1 MKKRILALVLSLSVL
16 CSFSCVASAAE
27 NGSIQV
33 QLDGQE
39 LTFPDAVPQ
48 AQDGYTFLPCRA
60 VFEALGAEV
69 SIEGSV
75 ITAQRG
81 DTTLTMTIGET
92 QATVTRDGQS
102 ETITM
107 EVAPYVD
114 STTWRTYVPVRFA
127 ADAFGCGVGWDQSA
141 NTVVLVDVETLLAE
155 TLAQHEFTILEKL
168 AAYDQQYKTGNWAME
183 AQMDMSAQ
191 LMGAQAL
198 VMDGTLQGITSA
210 TAAEAALAYS
220 LDMTGLFNTLAAI
233 TGQTLE
239 EMEVTESDLKMDLD
253 MEMKMDLNSG
263 LIYMMMGEALNE
275 QMGLPADT
283 WLSMDLGQL
292 MAMSGMEWDLNEL
305 MNPDMTALLE
315 QMLASVPL
323 DGRSADGYDS
333 LYTLV
338 NQVADALCDESF
350 VKTDTGYTNTLDLAD
365 PQIQCSLTL
374 TLQTNS
380 KDEVEGYAMD
390 LSLTAP
396 LDEQTQAALAAQ
408 GINAQAVSMAMTTAM
423 DEDNAMTAAMQLG
436 LDSLFS
442 LEFNIDGAY
451 AQTDELPDTTL
462 PEDAQVVDYM
472 QLLTAAMLQAGA
484 AD

>member
-1 MKKRILALVLSLSVL
+1 
-16 CSFSCVASAAE
+16 
-27 NGSIQV
+27 
-33 QLDGQE
+33 
-39 LTFPDAVPQ
+39 
-48 AQDGYTFLPCRA
+48 
-60 VFEALGAEV
+60 
-69 SIEGSV
+69 
-75 ITAQRG
+75 
-81 DTTLTMTIGET
+81 
-92 QATVTRDGQS
+92 
-102 ETITM
+102 
-107 EVAPYVD
+107 
-114 STTWRTYVPVRFA
+114 
-127 ADAFGCGVGWDQSA
+127 
-141 NTVVLVDVETLLAE
+141 
-155 TLAQHEFTILEKL
+155 
-168 AAYDQQYKTGNWAME
+168 
-183 AQMDMSAQ
+183 
-191 LMGAQAL
+191 
-198 VMDGTLQGITSA
+198 MDGTLQGITSA

-253 MEMKMDLNSG
+253 MEMKMDLTSG
-263 LIYMMMGEALNE
+263 LIYIMMGEALNE

-292 MAMSGMEWDLNEL
+292 MAMSGTEWDLNEL

-350 VKTDTGYTNTLDLAD
+350 VKTDTGYTNTLDLVD